1 RARTRGGR
9 HGPGGAAAAAPT
21 AAGRDERSGGDEET
35 GEEYPFVLEL
45 QAAPPPCGGD
55 HAPGS
60 LPGKS
65 TLRGGRLEDEG
76 YARRGGWGGVPWICG
91 GVSTIRP
98 LSRSGGTGR
107 RGGLKIRCPR
117 GRVGS
122 SPTFGIAAPGRVRD
136 HPRECVHL

>member
-21 AAGRDERSGGDEET
+21 AAARDERSGGDEET

-65 TLRGGRLEDEG
+65 TLRGGSLAEAG
-76 YARRGGWGGVPWICG
+76 YVCRGRVGGVACACYVWGGGWGGVPWICG

-107 RGGLKIRCPR
+107 RGGLKIRCP
-117 GRVGS
+117 
-122 SPTFGIAAPGRVRD
+122 
-136 HPRECVHL
+136 